1 MKRERERERERER
14 DQDVDQD
21 VDLDTVADELY
32 GLRPEEFIPTRAARA
47 AAARTAGD
55 RALATEI
62 GKLRRPSL
70 SAWASNLLVRERRSE
85 VEPLLRLGE
94 GLRQAHQDLDG
105 AQLRE
110 LSRQQ
115 RILIGELS
123 RQAGQLAAQAGHP
136 ISDAARHE
144 VESTLHAAL
153 ADPEAAREW
162 ASGRLTKPF
171 SSATDFPTV
180 AAPATARRAPPS
192 PATESHARRPSPRDT
207 KADKERRRR
216 LTQARKEA
224 DKAARELRA
233 QEDETATATRQAF
246 AAKKHLDET
255 QQRVAELTAELQHA
269 KTQHQ
274 QARTAEQE
282 ARNEAR
288 TADRRLREA
297 RRRAEGAAGEVQGL
311 EAGDDQ

>member
-1 MKRERERERERER
+1 MKRERER

-115 RILIGELS
+115 RVLIGELS

-192 PATESHARRPSPRDT
+192 PAAESSHARRPAPRDT
-207 KADKERRRR
+207 KAGKERRRR
-216 LTQARKEA
+216 LTQARKDA
-224 DKAARELRA
+224 DKAAREFRA

-269 KTQHQ
+269 KTEHQ

-297 RRRAEGAAGEVQGL
+297 RRRAERAAGEVQGL